1 MANQL
6 ASLGPLAAMDYVQQ
20 QGDIGRQR
28 GQQNQ
33 LNMLAGQSYGASTP
47 EQQSSLLGQIAQIN
61 PQAAQAQQQQFQ
73 SQEDRNR
80 NEIYGLAQGWKKIP
94 SQYRQNYYDRFL
106 SPRLSAMGMGDQP
119 PYDEAAIDGVAD
131 QFIAAFGQQAL
142 GAQPTDVRSF
152 EMMAQGLS
160 AEDREKA
167 RRVHLGLDGRQSS
180 AAISYQKVKGP
191 DGIDRLVAVDPRQI
205 GAQVVGDGVGYG
217 SFSQPSPTAGGT
229 DGNHFAAFS
238 QLATEFP
245 AVTMTSGARSAERN
259 VQVGGQPNSQHLN
272 GSAADYAVPANQKPA
287 FISRARQLGYQAID
301 EGDHIHLQ
309 LPRGSAGGGGQ
320 NIFAGRRPEDEAAA
334 VESAKLGVQQ
344 QFLPQELGM
353 RTQAA
358 LQQEAGKAALS
369 LQADQ
374 NKTQATRARDANTA
388 LDLLDQAEG
397 LLPDATGS
405 LAGAAYDRGAA
416 TFGRSTPGAQATA
429 ALKAIAGQLT
439 SKMPRMEGPQS
450 DKDVQLYKE
459 MAGDLA
465 NDTLPV
471 ATRQAALRQ
480 IRGLQQ
486 KYAGSVRT
494 SDAPRQIQ
502 SADEYSALPSG
513 TLFIAPDGTQR
524 RKR

>member
-106 SPRLSAMGMGDQP
+106 SPRLSAMGMGEQP

-152 EMMAQGLS
+152 EMMTQGLS

-167 RRVHLGLDGRQSS
+167 RRVQLGLDGRASS
-180 AAISYQKVKGP
+180 SGFSQVKVTGADGRERIGVLNGRTGQIDLP
-191 DGIDRLVAVDPRQI
+191 DGTSFNPQN
-205 GAQVVGDGVGYG
+205 GAITPTQGA
-217 SFSQPSPTAGGT
+217 SQ
-229 DGNHFAAFS
+229 
-238 QLATEFP
+238 
-245 AVTMTSGARSAERN
+245 M
-259 VQVGGQPNSQHLN
+259 
-272 GSAADYAVPANQKPA
+272 
-287 FISRARQLGYQAID
+287 
-301 EGDHIHLQ
+301 
-309 LPRGSAGGGGQ
+309 LPPGGGQ
-320 NIFAGRRPEDEAAA
+320 QVLEQDAAMANQMIAAGIPAEQVDAFLTNRAASFNGGVPPQPAAA
-334 VESAKLGVQQ
+334 NNPSAFVGRAPEEQAAATEAAKLGVQQ
-344 QFLPQELGM
+344 QYLPQELAL
-353 RTQAA
+353 RTDAA
-358 LQQEAGKAALS
+358 LRQEAGKAAVS
-369 LQADQ
+369 AQADQ
-374 NKTQATRARDANTA
+374 NKTQVTRVRDANTA
-388 LDLLDQAEG
+388 LDLLTQAEV
-397 LLPDATGS
+397 LLPNATGS

-416 TFGRSTPGAQATA
+416 TFGRSTQGAQATA

-486 KYAGSVRT
+486 KYASSVRT

-502 SADEYSALPSG
+502 SADEYNALPSG
-513 TLFIAPDGTQR
+513 ALFIAPDGTQR